1 MSGLRQGGEVKGG
14 RQAAGGVKRKLGGGG
29 EKLQGN
35 QKEFVA
41 SRENIGRN
49 PQEKSKVIRRNSGGI
64 REEFGGI
71 RDQKKEFGILSISPD
86 PFIMGYGRYGG
97 GRNYPFYKIKEKEGG
112 VLMASKAHGPE

>member
-1 MSGLRQGGEVKGG
+1 MLGLRQGGEVKGG

-41 SRENIGRN
+41 SRENIGRK
-49 PQEKSKVIRRNSGGI
+49 PQEKPKVIRRNSGGI

-97 GRNYPFYKIKEKEGG
+97 GQNYLFYNIKDKERQA
-112 VLMASKAHGPE
+112 LRASMAHGTE